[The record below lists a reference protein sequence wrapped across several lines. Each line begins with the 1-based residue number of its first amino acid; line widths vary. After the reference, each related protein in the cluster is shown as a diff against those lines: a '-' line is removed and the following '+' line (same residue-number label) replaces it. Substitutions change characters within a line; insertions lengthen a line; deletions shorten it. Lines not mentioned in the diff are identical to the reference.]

1 MKKNFVVCACALA
14 LIVMISGPSAHAGP
28 ILVSTID
35 GFYGGTYYDT
45 PWITISNTT
54 ADSFTN
60 VQMTLTGYQGLN
72 NGVVSPTINLG
83 TIAAGATQVDVWG
96 SLPGV
101 SGGLSPK
108 NLASDDYDD
117 EYSGSFSPVV
127 GFGLSGSGTLVAAPQ
142 CTPQA
147 SIYGWNYC
155 AQTGNFYITITA
167 TTNNPLFGPTP
178 VAIYSQFSPGE
189 DPLGI
194 GNACG
199 NSTACYVAFEGLDAA
214 GWSETT
220 DDAHSAGGP
229 SGVLADIYVGTPPP
243 VGTPEPGSL
252 MLLGTSLVGVLG
264 AARRKWLR

>member
-1 MKKNFVVCACALA
+1 MKNKCVFGACALA
-14 LIVMISGPSAHAGP
+14 LIAMISVPSAHAGP

-54 ADSFTN
+54 ADPFTN

-83 TIAAGATQVDVWG
+83 TIAAGTTQTDVWG

-101 SGGLSPK
+101 SAGLTPG
-108 NLASDDYDD
+108 NMTAYDYDD
-117 EYSGSFSPVV
+117 EYGGTFVPAV

-142 CTPQA
+142 CGSVA
-147 SIYGWNYC
+147 VWSLC
-155 AQTGNFYITITA
+155 AQTGNFYVTITA

-178 VAIYSQFSPGE
+178 VSIYSQFSPGE
-189 DPLGI
+189 DPFGI

-199 NSTACYVAFEGLDAA
+199 NTASCYVGFLGLDPN

-220 DDAHSAGGP
+220 YDDHSFGGP
-229 SGVLADIYVGTPPP
+229 SGVLANIYVGTPPP
-243 VGTPEPGSL
+243 VGTPEPSSL
-252 MLLGTSLVGVLG
+252 MLLGTSLLGVLG
-264 AARRKWLR
+264 VAGRKWVS